1 MRRGDIATTI
11 EIPQILSLSTI
22 FITVMFHAFLWQKS
36 FRIFR
41 AYLGYKAFKLFWVLS
56 YQLWLEKIDV
66 IFNRVWRGARRF
78 SFPNNFHNSRK
89 LMLLISICTIFLG
102 YYATES
108 LSRLQKVET
117 QVYVGGQATNE
128 DSQTMISNLNDG
140 EKFWKGWQV

>member
-1 MRRGDIATTI
+1 
-11 EIPQILSLSTI
+11 
-22 FITVMFHAFLWQKS
+22 
-36 FRIFR
+36 
-41 AYLGYKAFKLFWVLS
+41 
-56 YQLWLEKIDV
+56 
-66 IFNRVWRGARRF
+66 
-78 SFPNNFHNSRK
+78 
-89 LMLLISICTIFLG
+89 MLLISICTIFLG